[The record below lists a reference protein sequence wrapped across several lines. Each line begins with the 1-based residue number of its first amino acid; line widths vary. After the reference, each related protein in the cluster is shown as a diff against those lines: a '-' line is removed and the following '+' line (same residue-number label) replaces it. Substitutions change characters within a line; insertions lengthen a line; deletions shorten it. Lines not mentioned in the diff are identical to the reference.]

1 MKNKYT
7 LLLLIILIVLF
18 QLGMQPVVSG
28 NQCIVKAV
36 LTYKI
41 MDDGE
46 VTVVYPYNK
55 TIRANGLTIPITYNE
70 TMIKEAVK
78 TQQVE
83 VIKDLGCCIVR
94 YKHVQLITT
103 RINNTLLDL
112 YYNKTTH
119 ILLIASRGDQ
129 DLLVLIKSNI
139 TTKTCTA
146 SKATTTTQSSTT
158 TTTTT
163 TATAKS
169 STTTSRAEPTD
180 TTIIT
185 ILILASTLIIAYL
198 ALRRIR
204 GK

>member
-1 MKNKYT
+1 MKNKYI
-7 LLLLIILIVLF
+7 LLVLIISLTLF
-18 QLGMQPVVSG
+18 QPGTQPVVSG

-41 MDDGE
+41 IDDGE

-55 TIRANGLTIPITYNE
+55 TIKANGLTIPITYNE
-70 TMIKEAVK
+70 SMIKEAVK

-94 YKHVQLITT
+94 YKQVQLITT

-112 YYNKTTH
+112 YYNMTTH
-119 ILLIASRGDQ
+119 ILLIASRSDQ

-139 TTKTCTA
+139 TTKTCTT
-146 SKATTTTQSSTT
+146 SKTTTTTRLLT

-163 TATAKS
+163 TATTSKG
-169 STTTSRAEPTD
+169 STTISKAKPVD

-185 ILILASTLIIAYL
+185 ILILASTLVIAYL
-198 ALRRIR
+198 VLRRIK
-204 GK
+204 GE

>member
-1 MKNKYT
+1 MKNKYM
-7 LLLLIILIVLF
+7 LLVLIIFTILF
-18 QLGMQPVVSG
+18 QPGTQPVVSG

-55 TIRANGLTIPITYNE
+55 TIKANGLTIPITFNE

-94 YKHVQLITT
+94 YKRVQLITIK
-103 RINNTLLDL
+103 INNTLLDL
-112 YYNKTTH
+112 YYNRTTH

-129 DLLVLIKSNI
+129 DLIVLIKSNI

-146 SKATTTTQSSTT
+146 SKTTTTTRSSTT

-163 TATAKS
+163 TTAKS
-169 STTTSRAEPTD
+169 STTTSRAKPID

-185 ILILASTLIIAYL
+185 ILILASTLVIAYL